1 MIALRT
7 AFSANFFLHGKY
19 FLSKPGLMGLH
30 FISGT
35 LIILSYYFAAFA
47 IFYFTQNK
55 KNLPSQTSNLI
66 AGTSLVFASCGTQ
79 HLVEILA
86 IWHPVY
92 WLLGLVKALHA
103 TASISIFPCLFLPA
117 LPKYIN
123 SFDSAKLLRIN
134 HDSSRSKLSLLNTLT
149 SLFIHQDKETKDPQE
164 WLAYSEKKYR
174 FLNSIDIPW
183 VKTQVEVKELVNANY
198 NTTKYPPERQNAHN
212 LTSEL
217 EKRVEEKTA
226 ELARTNERLRKSESE
241 LIQKTRELEITL
253 YDLQRTQTKLVQT
266 EKMSS
271 LGQLVAGVAHEI
283 NNPVN
288 FICGNLVPA
297 QDYTTDLLQLIKLYQ
312 KHYPEPQREVQ
323 DFADQIELSFVIQD
337 LPKVLDSMYVGA
349 ERIREI
355 VLSLRNFSRREQKV
369 MKKFDIQKGIDNTL
383 MILCNRLKP
392 QGDFPGVKIIKHYEK
407 ENLFVECYPGQ
418 INQVL
423 MNLLA
428 NAIDALE
435 ELSSLNHKFPLH
447 NEGENWQP
455 TITVGTSYNDEWGII
470 TISDNG
476 AGIKEELRTKL
487 FDPFFTTKQIGKGT
501 GLGLAIS
508 YRIIAETHRGKLY
521 CNSHLG
527 KGTEFVIKIPLR

>member
-7 AFSANFFLHGKY
+7 AFSANFFLHSKY

-47 IFYFTQNK
+47 IVYFTRNK
-55 KNLPSQTSNLI
+55 KNLPSQTSSLI
-66 AGTSLVFASCGTQ
+66 TGTSIVFASCGTQ

-86 IWHPVY
+86 IWYPIY
-92 WLLGLVKALHA
+92 WLLGLAKALHA
-103 TASISIFPCLFLPA
+103 TASLSIFPCLFLPTF
-117 LPKYIN
+117 PKY
-123 SFDSAKLLRIN
+123 
-134 HDSSRSKLSLLNTLT
+134 LT
-149 SLFIHQDKETKDPQE
+149 SFNSSKSLRKKQNFLGGNFGLFKPLNNLFISQDKGIQSPQD
-164 WLAYSEKKYR
+164 WLTYTDNKYR
-174 FLNSIDIPW
+174 FLNSIDIPFDNHG
-183 VKTQVEVKELVNANY
+183 VEVKKLVSNNY
-198 NTTKYPPERQNAHN
+198 NKTKNYQERQD
-212 LTSEL
+212 LYSLLL
-217 EKRVEEKTA
+217 EREKKVEEKTA
-226 ELARTNERLRKSESE
+226 ELARTNERLRKSEDE
-241 LIQKTRELEITL
+241 LLQKNRELEITL
-253 YDLQRTQTKLVQT
+253 YELQRTQTKLIQT

-297 QDYTTDLLQLIKLYQ
+297 QEYTTDLLQLIELYE
-312 KHYPEPQREVQ
+312 KNYPEPNKEVQ
-323 DFADQIELSFVIQD
+323 DFADEIELSFLTRD
-337 LPKVLDSMYVGA
+337 LPKVLDSMSLGA

-369 MKKFDIQKGIDNTL
+369 MKKVDIQKGIDNTL
-383 MILCNRLKP
+383 MILRNRLKP
-392 QGDFPGVKIIKHYEK
+392 QGDFPGVKIIKHYE
-407 ENLFVECYPGQ
+407 EDSLLVECYPGQ

-435 ELSSLNHKFPLH
+435 ELSSLNQKFPLH
-447 NEGENWQP
+447 SEGENWQP
-455 TITVGTSYNDEWGII
+455 TITVGTSCNDEWAII
-470 TISDNG
+470 TIADNG

-527 KGTEFVIKIPLR
+527 KGTEFVIKIPLQ